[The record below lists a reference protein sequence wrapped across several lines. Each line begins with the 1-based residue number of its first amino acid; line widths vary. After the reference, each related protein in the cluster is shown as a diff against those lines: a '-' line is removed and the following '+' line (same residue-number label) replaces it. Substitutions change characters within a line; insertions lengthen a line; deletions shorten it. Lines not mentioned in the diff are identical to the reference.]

1 MNNKNKNF
9 WKILVVLLLSI
20 LHVCASAYT
29 VNNAMNPL
37 LILLLFTYTAWSEFY
52 TYFIGFIGGMIVQCV
67 VTYFLA
73 RLILN
78 WRNKKVWL
86 ISFAVCIF
94 NQFLF
99 CDFFTNYDS
108 QLINLPIINMFVEKI
123 GMWHYVNNVIF
134 FSIGQ
139 LLFVLLYKSFTFLAN
154 TITRLI
160 EKQNSSKTNK

>member
-52 TYFIGFIGGMIVQCV
+52 TYFIGGMIVQCV

-73 RLILN
+73 RLILD

-94 NQFLF
+94 IQFLF

-154 TITRLI
+154 IITRLI
-160 EKQNSSKTNK
+160 EKQNSSKMNK

>member
-52 TYFIGFIGGMIVQCV
+52 TYFIGGMIVQCV

-108 QLINLPIINMFVEKI
+108 QFFYKLWFTINQSS
-123 GMWHYVNNVIF
+123 HYKYVRGKNRYVA
-134 FSIGQ
+134 
-139 LLFVLLYKSFTFLAN
+139 LC
-154 TITRLI
+154 
-160 EKQNSSKTNK
+160 